1 MRLLDYYWN
10 TLLEFPIYYFTHYS
24 GVEVTGIW
32 LFFAKLIMTLLVL
45 YAFLGLFQR
54 IRKMVRRG
62 LRGGLSAD
70 GLIDLADIRAL
81 KAKQESE
88 SGAQPVQQPKDIDAA
103 IAQLKKGGDNQGMAE
118 LYASAGRHKEAAKY
132 FKKARLLKSAAV
144 ELGKAGKPLKAARLL
159 LKEGHFAAAAQS
171 FSEAGKHLEAAK
183 AYVLAGKPALAADSY
198 AQARDFTKAVENY
211 SVYFASPPDTIEA
224 QIAAADRCYTML
236 NSEAGKAKVTPEQ
249 RRALLPHVAARFEK
263 SERYD
268 LAALLFKES
277 GDLVRAGEVY
287 LLAGKLEDAAQ
298 CMKMAGKDKEA
309 ARIAGRYQQSKGN
322 WREAAAAFA
331 QAGDFLSAGEMFAK
345 ASDAVRA
352 GECFE
357 RSGEHYRAG
366 VAYAHAA
373 RYEQAIRVLQ
383 KVGDKNPQ
391 FDLSRALLGRCFYE
405 LHDYAHC
412 AAALDNHLTGKRV
425 DTQNI
430 EYFYMLALAFE
441 QLGKLDN
448 SREILYKIRTVNV
461 GFRDVA
467 DRISSISSRI
477 SMAANAAPVTPAPG
491 SGSGAPAQTT
501 PVSSAPTQVMQ
512 SVESTLGGR
521 YALEKELGRGG
532 MGVVYLARDSQL
544 ERPVALKFLGSLVDS
559 SEEFRERFVREART
573 AARISHPN
581 IISIYDIS
589 ASVGKAYIAMEYI
602 DGPSLHKLLSQ
613 RGKMKPREA
622 VNLIVQACSALAAIH
637 EAGIIHRD
645 IKPDNILIAKGGL
658 VKLTDFGLAKAEDSR
673 MTRTGVVMGTPSYMS
688 PEQVLGKDADAR
700 SDIYSLGLVLYEC
713 LTGDT
718 VFVGDNVLE
727 RQLKEMPP
735 PPGSIVEGV
744 PAGLDAAIMKA
755 IDKTPE
761 ARFQTIRELNT
772 ALRTLAL

>member
-10 TLLEFPIYYFTHYS
+10 ILLQWVVDWFTYFTD
-24 GVEVTGIW
+24 VEVTGVALLLTKIV
-32 LFFAKLIMTLLVL
+32 LTLIVL
-45 YAFLGLFQR
+45 YAILGAFKW
-54 IRKMVRRG
+54 IRKLVRSG
-62 LRGGLSAD
+62 FRGGLSAD
-70 GLIDLADIRAL
+70 GLIDMADIRAL
-81 KAKQESE
+81 KAHQDGESK
-88 SGAQPVQQPKDIDAA
+88 AVPVQQPKEVEAA
-103 IAQLKKGGDNQGMAE
+103 VAQLKKGRDYDGMAE

-132 FKKARLLKSAAV
+132 YAKAGRRRNAAI
-144 ELGKAGKPLKAARLL
+144 ELGKAGKPLKAARIL
-159 LKEGHFAAAAQS
+159 LKEADFADAAQY
-171 FSEAGKHLEAAK
+171 FSEAGRHLDAAK
-183 AYVLAGKPALAADSY
+183 AYVRADKSALAAASF
-198 AQARDFTKAVENY
+198 AQAQDFAKAASIY
-211 SVYFASPPDTIEA
+211 TVYFTNPPDTTEA
-224 QIAAADRCYTML
+224 QVAAADRCYAML
-236 NSEAGKAKVTPEQ
+236 NSEMGRARISADQ

-263 SERYD
+263 AERFD
-268 LAALLFKES
+268 LAAALFKES

-287 LLAGKLEDAAQ
+287 LLAGKLEEAAH
-298 CMKMAGKDKEA
+298 CMKQAGKDKEA

-331 QAGDFLSAGEMFAK
+331 QAGDYLSAGEMFAK

-357 RSGEHYRAG
+357 RSGEFYRAG

-383 KVGDKNPQ
+383 KVTDKHAQ
-391 FDLSRALLGRCFYE
+391 FDVSRAMLGRCFYE

-477 SMAANAAPVTPAPG
+477 SMAASATPLTPAPG
-491 SGSGAPAQTT
+491 SSTGAAGATHAGSD
-501 PVSSAPTQVMQ
+501 APTQVMQ
-512 SVESTLGGR
+512 SVESSLGGR
-521 YALEKELGRGG
+521 YVLEKELGRGG

-589 ASVGKAYIAMEYI
+589 ASVGKAYIAMEYV
-602 DGPSLHKLLSQ
+602 DGPSLHKLLGQ

-622 VNLIVQACSALAAIH
+622 VNVVVQACGALAAIH
-637 EAGIIHRD
+637 DEGIIHRD

-700 SDIYSLGLVLYEC
+700 SD
-713 LTGDT
+713 
-718 VFVGDNVLE
+718 
-727 RQLKEMPP
+727 
-735 PPGSIVEGV
+735 
-744 PAGLDAAIMKA
+744 
-755 IDKTPE
+755 
-761 ARFQTIRELNT
+761 
-772 ALRTLAL
+772 